1 MHWSH
6 IRNFCIIA
14 HIDHGKSTL
23 ADRLLEKT
31 KTIPQKHMQDQ
42 VLDNMDLERE
52 RGITIKAHAVRM
64 NYTAQDGQHYILN
77 LIDTPGHV
85 DFTYEVS
92 RSLAACEGAL
102 LLVDA
107 SQGVEAQTISN
118 LYLALENG
126 LSLIPV
132 INKIDLPGAQV
143 EQSKKQLKE
152 ILGAEDEEILL
163 ASAKEGI
170 GIDEILEAIVR
181 RIPPPSGKKT
191 ESLQAMIF
199 DSYFDQYRGAVAL
212 VRVKQG
218 EIKKGDKIKFFSTGK
233 EFEVDEVGYLRLKLV
248 PAEKLSPGEVG
259 YLMANLKNVSD
270 TRVGDTITSAVNPVS
285 EPLPGFKNIKP
296 MVFSGL
302 YPINADNYQ
311 DLREAM
317 EKLKLND
324 SALAFEPESSNA
336 LGFGFRCGFLGLLHM
351 EIVQERLHREYDLSL
366 IATVP
371 NVEYRVTKTD
381 GETVWVENPA
391 LLPTPDKTEK
401 IEEPFVDVNIIT
413 PTEFIGNI
421 MKLCQERRGVYKTTE
436 YVDKTRASLR
446 YQVPLS
452 EIIFDFYDKLKST
465 TKGYA
470 SLDYDFL
477 DYRESDLV
485 KLDVLINGDPVDAL
499 SAIVHRE
506 KAYHWGK
513 SLCSKLRELI
523 PRQLFEVAIQAAIG
537 NRVIARENVAALRKN
552 VTAKCYGGDITRKR
566 KLWEKQKEGKKRMK
580 QIGAVEI
587 PQEAF
592 LAVLK
597 VER

>member
-1 MHWSH
+1 
-6 IRNFCIIA
+6 
-14 HIDHGKSTL
+14 
-23 ADRLLEKT
+23 
-31 KTIPQKHMQDQ
+31 
-42 VLDNMDLERE
+42 
-52 RGITIKAHAVRM
+52 
-64 NYTAQDGQHYILN
+64 
-77 LIDTPGHV
+77 
-85 DFTYEVS
+85 
-92 RSLAACEGAL
+92 
-102 LLVDA
+102 
-107 SQGVEAQTISN
+107 
-118 LYLALENG
+118 
-126 LSLIPV
+126 
-132 INKIDLPGAQV
+132 
-143 EQSKKQLKE
+143 
-152 ILGAEDEEILL
+152 
-163 ASAKEGI
+163 
-170 GIDEILEAIVR
+170 
-181 RIPPPSGKKT
+181 
-191 ESLQAMIF
+191 
-199 DSYFDQYRGAVAL
+199 
-212 VRVKQG
+212 
-218 EIKKGDKIKFFSTGK
+218 
-233 EFEVDEVGYLRLKLV
+233 VDEVGYLRLKLV

-270 TRVGDTITSAVNPVS
+270 TRVGDTITSAVNPVW

-371 NVEYRVTKTD
+371 NVEYRVTKSG

-391 LLPTPDKTEK
+391 LLPTPDKMEK
-401 IEEPFVDVNIIT
+401 IEEPFVDVNIIS
-413 PTEFIGNI
+413 PTDFIGNI
-421 MKLCQERRGVYKTTE
+421 MKLCQDRRGVYKTTE

-446 YQVPLS
+446 YEIPLS

-485 KLDVLINGDPVDAL
+485 KLDILINGDPVDAL

-537 NRVIARENVAALRKN
+537 NRVIARENVSALKKN

-580 QIGAVEI
+580 QIGVVEI